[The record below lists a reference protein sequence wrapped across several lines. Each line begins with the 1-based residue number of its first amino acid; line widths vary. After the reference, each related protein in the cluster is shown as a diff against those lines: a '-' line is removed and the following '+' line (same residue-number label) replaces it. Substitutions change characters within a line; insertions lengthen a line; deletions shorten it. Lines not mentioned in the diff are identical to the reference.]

1 MKKVHSFLNYLMG
14 AITIVAVYQAFL
26 KYPDYGTKLLS
37 LTHNQTAYSPTLIL
51 STLTAGA
58 KSATYFFHKTTSML
72 KRKKQRKQLLV
83 VVAAMI
89 IIYFLPVI
97 TQ

>member
-1 MKKVHSFLNYLMG
+1 MG

-37 LTHNQTAYSPTLIL
+37 LTHNQTATLIL

-97 TQ
+97 TQVFHQYFG

>member
-1 MKKVHSFLNYLMG
+1 MG

-37 LTHNQTAYSPTLIL
+37 LTHNQTAYSPTLI
-51 STLTAGA
+51 
-58 KSATYFFHKTTSML
+58 KTTSML
-72 KRKKQRKQLLV
+72 KRKKQRKQLLM

-97 TQ
+97 TQVFHQYFG

>member
-1 MKKVHSFLNYLMG
+1 MG

-89 IIYFLPVI
+89 IIY
-97 TQ
+97 

>member
-1 MKKVHSFLNYLMG
+1 MG

-72 KRKKQRKQLLV
+72 KRKQLLM

-97 TQ
+97 TQVFHQYFG

>member
-14 AITIVAVYQAFL
+14 AITIVAVYQ
-26 KYPDYGTKLLS
+26 
-37 LTHNQTAYSPTLIL
+37 
-51 STLTAGA
+51 
-58 KSATYFFHKTTSML
+58 L

-97 TQ
+97 TQVFHQYFG

>member
-1 MKKVHSFLNYLMG
+1 MG
-14 AITIVAVYQAFL
+14 AITIVAVYQ
-26 KYPDYGTKLLS
+26 
-37 LTHNQTAYSPTLIL
+37 
-51 STLTAGA
+51 
-58 KSATYFFHKTTSML
+58 L

-97 TQ
+97 TQVFHQYFG